1 MGEVLGTPGS
11 VGKYHLA
18 RAPIFHPTEE
28 TSSHR
33 EELLFERYI
42 LIFITVFEATDI
54 DPWGHLPHQA
64 MIRI

>member
-33 EELLFERYI
+33 EEL
-42 LIFITVFEATDI
+42 IFGKIHFNKYYHGV
-54 DPWGHLPHQA
+54 
-64 MIRI
+64 